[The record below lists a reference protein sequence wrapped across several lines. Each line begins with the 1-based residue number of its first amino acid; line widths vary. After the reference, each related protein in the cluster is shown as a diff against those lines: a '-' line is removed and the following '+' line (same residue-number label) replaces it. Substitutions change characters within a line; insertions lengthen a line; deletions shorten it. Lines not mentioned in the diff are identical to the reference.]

1 MAVYDPGALDAAL
14 AAAVGDDP
22 TLVAELRSAFMDSA
36 AAHIDA
42 MSNARNPADWQAAAY
57 RLKGLAA
64 SFGATRL
71 MDVAEQAATA
81 PAGDAEAIRTATRA
95 ISRFGN

>member
-1 MAVYDPGALDAAL
+1 MAVYDPGALEIAL

-22 TLVAELRSAFMDSA
+22 ALVAELRQAFMESA
-36 AAHIDA
+36 AAHVEA
-42 MSNARNPADWQAAAY
+42 MSGAANPADWQAAAY

-71 MDVAEQAATA
+71 MEVADRAASA
-81 PAGDAEAIRTATRA
+81 PAGDSDTIRTATRA
-95 ISRFGN
+95 ISRFGG